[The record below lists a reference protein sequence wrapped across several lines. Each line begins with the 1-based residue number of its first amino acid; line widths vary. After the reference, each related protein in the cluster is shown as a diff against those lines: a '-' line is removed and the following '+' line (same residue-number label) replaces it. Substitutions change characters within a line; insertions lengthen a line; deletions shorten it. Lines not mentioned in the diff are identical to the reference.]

1 MLYYN
6 IMSAQYLQ
14 QSIPNESQTIK
25 VNDCTIRGNLVVE
38 GSTTVASEFIASGLK
53 CASITLNG
61 DLSFPQQTSIT
72 TTVDARA
79 SSDTFEIATVAKTLT
94 AGETVQFDVLQSNL
108 DGREN
113 IIVSMSGYSGS
124 FLADGTPIVFLQKI
138 DSGNNKFTVGIK
150 NIAVSQSTGS
160 QVYVLR
166 VTVIRGST

>member
-14 QSIPNESQTIK
+14 Q
-25 VNDCTIRGNLVVE
+25 
-38 GSTTVASEFIASGLK
+38 
-53 CASITLNG
+53 
-61 DLSFPQQTSIT
+61 
-72 TTVDARA
+72 TVDARA